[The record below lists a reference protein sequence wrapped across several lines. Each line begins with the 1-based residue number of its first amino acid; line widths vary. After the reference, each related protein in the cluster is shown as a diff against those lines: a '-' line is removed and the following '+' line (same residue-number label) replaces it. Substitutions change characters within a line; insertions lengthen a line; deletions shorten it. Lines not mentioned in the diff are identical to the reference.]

1 MPQNTQLPK
10 SFKVPQLM
18 GILNVTTDSFSD
30 GGRFIDPA
38 NALAHARKLVD
49 DGADILDI
57 GGEST
62 RPGSLPVSPS
72 EELCKV
78 LPVLEKIRENWP
90 DLPISVDTRNSELA
104 EAAIELGATYINDI
118 SALNHDPRMAG
129 LVAANPQ
136 VKLVLMHM
144 RGQPETMQTD
154 PVYTDLL
161 GEIDDFFR
169 ERIEFAVS
177 QGIDR
182 ANLVLD
188 PGVGFGKTAEHNFK
202 LLGHLVD
209 FHKYGLPVLLGVSRK
224 RYIASLDASA
234 PLERIG
240 GTLAT
245 AVIGAWQGVD
255 ILRVHDIHEHRQFFA
270 VIEAIGREAGL
281 WKS

>member
-1 MPQNTQLPK
+1 
-10 SFKVPQLM
+10 M

-72 EELCKV
+72 EELRKV

-188 PGVGFGKTAEHNFK
+188 PGIGFGKTAEHNFK
-202 LLGHLVD
+202 LLGHLAD
-209 FHKYGLPVLLGVSRK
+209 FHKYGL
-224 RYIASLDASA
+224 
-234 PLERIG
+234 
-240 GTLAT
+240 
-245 AVIGAWQGVD
+245 
-255 ILRVHDIHEHRQFFA
+255 
-270 VIEAIGREAGL
+270 
-281 WKS
+281 